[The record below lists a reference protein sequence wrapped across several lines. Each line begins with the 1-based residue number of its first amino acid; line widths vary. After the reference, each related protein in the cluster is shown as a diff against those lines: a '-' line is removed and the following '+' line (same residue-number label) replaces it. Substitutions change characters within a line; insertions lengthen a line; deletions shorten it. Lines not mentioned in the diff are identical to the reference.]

1 VSRTALPFSYLHERH
16 RLCVQRL
23 LKFAIAVTILA
34 FAHYSTPNVVH
45 FPCERSKILRG
56 VWYENLEVVA

>member
-1 VSRTALPFSYLHERH
+1 
-16 RLCVQRL
+16 VQRL
-23 LKFAIAVTILA
+23 LKFAIAITILA
-34 FAHYSTPNVVH
+34 FAHYSTSNVVH